1 MTRYLDYKPFLD
13 TIKDSAMKTILKYE
27 NPNFVDIQNQYK
39 NMLNV
44 SFTNSGKKDFENLI

>member
-1 MTRYLDYKPFLD
+1 
-13 TIKDSAMKTILKYE
+13 MKTILKYE

-44 SFTNSGKKDFENLI
+44 SFTNCNKKDFENLI